1 MVSVVFSNIN
11 DPVIHD
17 TSGPYVT
24 QMYMTP
30 CSEMFH
36 ALMICV
42 PLKIAFLAIVEVEV
56 QADNPQKMDSSFSNG
71 KVWKYLPVLPELHNN
86 LPDIFMPE
94 QHEGL
99 EKS

>member
-11 DPVIHD
+11 DPVIQD

-56 QADNPQKMDSSFSNG
+56 QADNPQKNG
-71 KVWKYLPVLPELHNN
+71 FFFLKWK
-86 LPDIFMPE
+86 
-94 QHEGL
+94 GL
-99 EKS
+99 EISTCPAWTP